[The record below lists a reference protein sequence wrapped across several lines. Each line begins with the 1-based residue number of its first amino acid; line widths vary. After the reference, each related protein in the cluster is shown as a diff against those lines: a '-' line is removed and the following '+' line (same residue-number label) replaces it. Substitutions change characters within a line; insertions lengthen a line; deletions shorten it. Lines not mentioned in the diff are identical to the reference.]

1 MSTTNARANAES
13 FKATIEAKI
22 QDIVKEFAEGQISR
36 EQFQLLYERYSSRL
50 AIANEALMTNN
61 PDAVEIAQGGPP
73 TIAVRSASM
82 GKALGMM
89 IHHNSSSLTV
99 ETLGEFNVPVV
110 KISPTLNEFSMYMEV
125 DQLVEPRSEQL
136 GDRQWLLFT
145 PGKYTT
151 VITLFRNQPSQAQI
165 LEIRRLHHDFE
176 NANADALK
184 KNTFQAKK
192 LAYPFMVFIQQ
203 KFRGK

>member
-1 MSTTNARANAES
+1 MSTRGRESAEAFKTLMEEKIRAL
-13 FKATIEAKI
+13 IG
-22 QDIVKEFAEGQISR
+22 EFAEGQLSR
-36 EQFQLLYERYSSRL
+36 EQFHVLYERYSSRL
-50 AIANEALMTNN
+50 SIATEALITNN
-61 PDAVEIAQGGPP
+61 PEAIEIAKGGPP

-89 IHHNSSSLTV
+89 IHHNNSSLTV

-151 VITLFRNQPSQAQI
+151 VVTLFRNQPSQAQI

-176 NANADALK
+176 IANADALK
-184 KNTFQAKK
+184 KNTFEGKK

-203 KFRGK
+203 KFGGK